1 MYFKSSGRKNP
12 ETGAFDWY
20 YRLVESYRNTTD
32 RVCHRTILN
41 IGFLDAVLTRD
52 QLLEISRQL
61 TERYE
66 HKRNL
71 FDSPDAHVQGWTE
84 HFWQRIVSENRLDL
98 SLYAPKSRKI
108 DVDTMRHTNVRE
120 IGAEWMVWNTWK
132 QLGLDE
138 LLQQQGFS
146 GEEIRLAQTQVISR
160 AVYPASELA
169 TTRWIQDNSAVCELT
184 GFDLSKMNKDR
195 LYRGSLKLY
204 SIKEALEKHL
214 SVRTN
219 ELFNLQDKVII
230 YDLTNTYFEGSKRG
244 SELAKFGRSKE
255 KRNDARQVVL
265 ALVVNVHG
273 FVKYSSI
280 HEGNYSD
287 TSELDTLLTNLGQV
301 NSGDQPGVVVIDAGI
316 ATVDNLKRIRS
327 KGYDYVCVSR
337 QGLKKYAYEPG
348 SQATQVQTRSG
359 KNVRLQK
366 IVQTDTIDYVFEVNS
381 EEKAVKERAMKTQ
394 MEERFEVELEKIQ
407 VSLSKKSGIKTVE
420 KVYER
425 LGRIKERYPSVHRR
439 YSWHLEIDEVKKTVT
454 TFTWKKNA
462 TEEEQHEENLGR
474 YFLRTSLDGQ
484 KEETVWQIYN
494 AIREVESTFR
504 TLKTELDLRPIYH
517 QNDTSTQAHLQ
528 LGILA
533 YSLVNTIR
541 YQLKREKITCSWT
554 EIIRIG
560 NTQKV
565 ITTQGYNAAG
575 NMVQT
580 RKCSE
585 PEEKLKHLQ
594 AALKIKSKPFKQ
606 EKTEKFVVHSEAE
619 KTNPTSAKTPI
630 LTG

>member
-1 MYFKSSGRKNP
+1 MYFKSSGRTNP
-12 ETGAFDWY
+12 QTGTFDWY
-20 YRLVESYRNTTD
+20 YRLVESYRNASN
-32 RVCHRTILN
+32 RICHRTILN
-41 IGFLDAVLTRD
+41 IGFLDAVLTGE

-61 TERYE
+61 TQRYE

-71 FDSPDAHVQGWTE
+71 FDTKDALVQGWTE
-84 HFWQRIVSENRLDL
+84 HLWQRIVSEKRLDV
-98 SLYAPKSRKI
+98 SVYEPKSSKI

-120 IGAEWMVWNTWK
+120 IGAEWIAWNAWN

-138 LLQQQGFS
+138 LLERQGFS
-146 GEEIRLAQTQVISR
+146 GEEIRLAQTQVIAR

-219 ELFNLQDKVII
+219 ELFDLQDKVII

-280 HEGNYSD
+280 HEGNYAD

-316 ATVDNLKRIRS
+316 ATADNLKRIRS

-337 QGLKKYAYEPG
+337 QGLKNYAYEPG

-359 KNVRLQK
+359 KKVSLQK
-366 IVQTDTIDYVFEVNS
+366 IVQTEAIDYVFEVNS

-394 MEERFEVELEKIQ
+394 MEARFEVELEKIQ

-425 LGRIKERYPSVHRR
+425 LGRIKQRYPSVHRR
-439 YSWHLEIDEVKKTVT
+439 YSWHLELDEDKKTVT
-454 TFTWKKNA
+454 TFTWQQNA
-462 TEEEQHEENLGR
+462 TEEEQHEQNLGR
-474 YFLRTSLDGQ
+474 YFLRTSLDGH

-541 YQLKREKITCSWT
+541 YQLKREKITSSWS
-554 EIIRIG
+554 EIVRIG
-560 NTQKV
+560 NTQKA

-575 NMVQT
+575 NLVQT

-585 PEEKLKHLQ
+585 PGEKLKQLQ
-594 AALKIKSKPFKQ
+594 TALKIKSKPFKQ
-606 EKTEKFVVHSEAE
+606 EKNEKFVVHSEAE

>member
-1 MYFKSSGRKNP
+1 
-12 ETGAFDWY
+12 
-20 YRLVESYRNTTD
+20 
-32 RVCHRTILN
+32 
-41 IGFLDAVLTRD
+41 
-52 QLLEISRQL
+52 
-61 TERYE
+61 
-66 HKRNL
+66 
-71 FDSPDAHVQGWTE
+71 
-84 HFWQRIVSENRLDL
+84 
-98 SLYAPKSRKI
+98 
-108 DVDTMRHTNVRE
+108 
-120 IGAEWMVWNTWK
+120 
-132 QLGLDE
+132 
-138 LLQQQGFS
+138 
-146 GEEIRLAQTQVISR
+146 
-160 AVYPASELA
+160 
-169 TTRWIQDNSAVCELT
+169 
-184 GFDLSKMNKDR
+184 
-195 LYRGSLKLY
+195 
-204 SIKEALEKHL
+204 
-214 SVRTN
+214 
-219 ELFNLQDKVII
+219 VII

-244 SELAKFGRSKE
+244 CELAKFGRSKE

-359 KNVRLQK
+359 KNVSLQK